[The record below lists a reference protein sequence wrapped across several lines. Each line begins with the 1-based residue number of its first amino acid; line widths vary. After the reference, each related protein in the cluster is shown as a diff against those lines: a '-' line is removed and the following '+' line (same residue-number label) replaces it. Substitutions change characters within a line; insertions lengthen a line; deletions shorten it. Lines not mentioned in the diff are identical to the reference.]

1 MSEGASPSVSV
12 VIVPD
17 GKGNKAVGLV
27 LLGEARFKTKEG
39 DEFHGVALSPDS
51 ARQAAKRLLEQ
62 AQVVDNGGFGLHFQG
77 ARAQE
82 GKVAVVGNLIFGER
96 VAFGPVFFTPQY
108 AQNLGCMFIE
118 LGKIAQERE
127 DELISSGAT
136 LDVAEILEEFAFRIT
151 ERFKLNNVEVEI
163 KYKND

>member
-1 MSEGASPSVSV
+1 MSEGASTSVSV

-17 GKGNKAVGLV
+17 EKGNKAVGLV
-27 LLGEARFKTKEG
+27 LLGEARFKTTEG

-62 AQVVDNGGFGLHFQG
+62 AHVLDNGGFGLHFQG

-82 GKVAVVGNLIFGER
+82 GKVAVMGNLVFGEK
-96 VAFGPVFFTPQY
+96 VAFGPVLFTPQY
-108 AQNLGCMFIE
+108 AQNLGCMLIE

-136 LDVAEILEEFAFRIT
+136 LDVAEIFDEFAFRIT
-151 ERFKLNNVEVEI
+151 ERSKLNNVEVEI